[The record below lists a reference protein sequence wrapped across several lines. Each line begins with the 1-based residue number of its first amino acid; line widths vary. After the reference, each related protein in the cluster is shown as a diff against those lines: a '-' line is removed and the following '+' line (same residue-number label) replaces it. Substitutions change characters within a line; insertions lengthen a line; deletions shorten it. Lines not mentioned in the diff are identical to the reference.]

1 MKEVNDHFFKR
12 ARREG
17 YRSRAAY
24 KLIEI
29 DDRRRL
35 IGKGDLVIDCGAA
48 PGSWLQVASS
58 RVGSRGRVLGIDLKV
73 IAPHG
78 LADNVTLI
86 EGDTRTTDVLSI
98 LGSKADVV
106 ISDMAPDTTGTPSA
120 DQFRSARLCDELLDR
135 LPLWLRKGGNCVMK
149 VFEGEAY
156 SDLLHR
162 CGRMFEKAKG
172 FKPSASRSE
181 SVEIFIICTGFKG
194 SDPEVEQ
201 PDRALA
207 PPRPSGW
214 G

>member
-48 PGSWLQVASS
+48 PGSWLQVAAA

-78 LADNVTLI
+78 LPDNVTLI
-86 EGDTRTTDVLSI
+86 EGDTRTTDVLEI

-120 DQFRSARLCDELLDR
+120 DQFRSARLCDDLLDR
-135 LPLWLRKGGNCVMK
+135 VPLWLRKGGNCVMK

-156 SDLLHR
+156 PDLLRR
-162 CGRMFEKAKG
+162 CGRMFDRAKG

-194 SDPEVEQ
+194 SDPEAEQ
-201 PDRALA
+201 SDRALA

-214 G
+214 R

>member
-35 IGKGDLVIDCGAA
+35 LGKGDLVIDCGAA
-48 PGSWLQVASS
+48 PGSWLQVASA
-58 RVGSRGRVLGIDLKV
+58 RVGSRGRVVGIDLKI

-78 LADNVTLI
+78 LPDNVTLI
-86 EGDTRTTDVLSI
+86 EGDCRTTDVLSI
-98 LGSKADVV
+98 LGAKADVV

-135 LPLWLRKGGNCVMK
+135 LPLWLREGGNCVMK

-156 SDLLHR
+156 PELLRR
-162 CGRMFEKAKG
+162 CGRMFDRAKG

-181 SVEIFIICTGFKG
+181 SVEIFIICQGFKG
-194 SDPEVEQ
+194 ADPEVEE

-214 G
+214 A

>member
-1 MKEVNDHFFKR
+1 MREVNDHFFKR
-12 ARREG
+12 AKREG

-35 IGKGDLVIDCGAA
+35 MGKGDLVIDCGAA
-48 PGSWLQVASS
+48 PGSWLQVASA

-78 LADNVTLI
+78 LADNVTLV
-86 EGDTRTTDVLSI
+86 EGDTRSTDVLSI
-98 LGSKADVV
+98 LGAKADVV
-106 ISDMAPDTTGTPSA
+106 VSDMAPDTTGTPSA
-120 DQFRSARLCDELLDR
+120 DQFQSARLCDELLDK
-135 LPLWLRKGGNCVMK
+135 LPLWLREGGNCVMK

-156 SDLLHR
+156 PDLLRR
-162 CGRMFEKAKG
+162 CSRMFDRAKG
-172 FKPSASRSE
+172 FRPSASRSE
-181 SVEIFIICTGFKG
+181 SVEIFIICMGFKG
-194 SDPEVEQ
+194 SDPEVEE

-207 PPRPSGW
+207 PPRPAGW

>member
-98 LGSKADVV
+98 LGSKAD
-106 ISDMAPDTTGTPSA
+106 
-120 DQFRSARLCDELLDR
+120 
-135 LPLWLRKGGNCVMK
+135 
-149 VFEGEAY
+149 
-156 SDLLHR
+156 
-162 CGRMFEKAKG
+162 
-172 FKPSASRSE
+172 
-181 SVEIFIICTGFKG
+181 
-194 SDPEVEQ
+194 
-201 PDRALA
+201 
-207 PPRPSGW
+207 
-214 G
+214 